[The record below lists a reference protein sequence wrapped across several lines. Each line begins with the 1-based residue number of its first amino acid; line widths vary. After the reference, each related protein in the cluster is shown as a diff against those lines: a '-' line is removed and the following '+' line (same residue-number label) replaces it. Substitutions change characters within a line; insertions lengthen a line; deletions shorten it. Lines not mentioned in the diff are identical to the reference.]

1 MCVDVCMCICIS
13 LYLSEVD
20 VIRASGKMVKCDTSR
35 PFFLISVMCCCS

>member
-20 VIRASGKMVKCDTSR
+20 VIRASGKIAPV
-35 PFFLISVMCCCS
+35 